1 MSATITWKIPV
12 TDYLTSD
19 GFITTAHWTAT
30 ATDGEYSASAYSTCS
45 FAPATPSIP
54 YNSVTEQEVL
64 NWCWANGVDKDATEA
79 SLAQQIELQKH
90 PVQAAGVPWAA

>member
-1 MSATITWKIPV
+1 MTTTWTITQ
-12 TDYLTSD
+12 TNYETAN

-30 ATDGEYSASAYSTCS
+30 AVDGDYTASIYSTCS

-64 NWCWANGVDKDATEA
+64 NWCWGNGVDKDATEA
-79 SLAQQIELQKH
+79 ALAAQIEAQKN
-90 PVQAAGVPWAA
+90 PVQASGLPWAQA